1 MGGANNGSDMIEPMR
16 GSGERA
22 FVACTVDLLEAG
34 VDIER
39 LNAVV
44 FFRYLKSAI
53 KFYQMVG
60 RGTRIHEETKKY
72 KFWLYDYT
80 GATDLFGT
88 DFITKPP
95 RPDGGGGGGGG
106 DEGGGGDGGGGPPLV
121 PEIPGTTIITP
132 QGRFILSRRDGRD

>member
-1 MGGANNGSDMIEPMR
+1 MH
-16 GSGERA
+16 
-22 FVACTVDLLEAG
+22 CDLLEAG

-60 RGTRIHEETKKY
+60 RGTRIHEETQKY

-80 GATDLFGT
+80 GVTDLFGL
-88 DFITKPP
+88 FIATSFGTAEAAFQAAKARIGLAGTGVRPCQGWERPSSP
-95 RPDGGGGGGGG
+95 RR
-106 DEGGGGDGGGGPPLV
+106 EH
-121 PEIPGTTIITP
+121 
-132 QGRFILSRRDGRD
+132 FILSRRDGRDVHPVDETAAR